1 MGRRR
6 WSICLAAAL
15 LGGVE
20 HAEGQVNDS
29 FVWCEPRTA
38 LTYCLE
44 LTTPALI
51 RVTDQA
57 AAQWNAGS
65 PWTLT
70 KVAACAGA
78 DIVVR
83 EQAANIFL
91 RILAQAQNDTL
102 GTFAQTRDGSEDVGG
117 VIKPC
122 LDRGTITYF
131 PNVFPAGFNPLSL
144 ALHEFGH
151 ALRLLDGNNPNAVM
165 NGVNRGV
172 VVLANEDKQNAALSS
187 TGGNI
192 NQLHRNI
199 TPEGGVLAFGG
210 FELTLPPGALPA
222 PGTVVGIRPL
232 LASSIPAAA
241 LPDGFDQVVAAADV
255 VPEYSLGEFEV
266 GAPFTLKTV
275 ALAAPATLRVEVAE
289 EALARIP
296 EVSLAPCFRARPPD
310 AIRTGLRLARL
321 DPDLGSWLL
330 LEAERPAAAPAV
342 LAAGIDALGTFA
354 VLGAAYE
361 PPPPH
366 PPRRTDP
373 LPWLAAVA
381 AAFLLGLLAC
391 RLTGRRER
399 A

>member
-1 MGRRR
+1 MGRHR

-15 LGGVE
+15 LGGIE
-20 HAEGQVNDS
+20 RAEGQVNDS

-44 LTTPALI
+44 VKTPALI
-51 RVTDQA
+51 TATDQA
-57 AAQWNAGS
+57 AGQWNAGS

-70 KVAACAGA
+70 KVADCAGA
-78 DIVVR
+78 DLVVR
-83 EQAANIFL
+83 EQQANVFVQ
-91 RILAQAQNDTL
+91 ILAQAPLDTL

-131 PNVFPAGFNPLSL
+131 PNVFPPRFAPLSL

-151 ALRLLDGNNPNAVM
+151 ALRLLDSNNPNAVM

-172 VVLANEDKQNAALSS
+172 VVLANDDKQNAALSS

-192 NQLHRNI
+192 NQLHRLV

-241 LPDGFDQVVAAADV
+241 LAEGFDQVVVAADV
-255 VPEYSLGEFEV
+255 VPEYGLGEFEV
-266 GAPFTLKTV
+266 GAPFTLKAV

-289 EALARIP
+289 EALARVP
-296 EVSLAPCFRARPPD
+296 EVSLEPFLRARPRE
-310 AIRTGLRLARL
+310 AIRAGLRLARL
-321 DPDLGSWLL
+321 DPDLGSWVL
-330 LEAERPAAAPAV
+330 LEGPRPAGASAA
-342 LAAGIDALGTFA
+342 LEAGIDGLGTFA
-354 VLGAAYE
+354 VLGAAFE
-361 PPPPH
+361 PPPP
-366 PPRRTDP
+366 PRRAGP
-373 LPWLAAVA
+373 IPWLAAVI

-391 RLTGRRER
+391 RLAGRRAR